1 MIVRI
6 RHKVEHG
13 GQVTLTAWMCEDDGH
28 ELWQLEPGDVSQSG
42 DTYDVLLPG
51 VEAWSMITV
60 S

>member
-13 GQVTLTAWMCEDDGH
+13 GQVMLTAWMCDDDGT
-28 ELWQLEPGDVSQSG
+28 ELWQLEPGDVSTRG

-51 VEAWSMITV
+51 FDAWELITV